1 MNFYDV
7 AWGLKCWKKCKPD
20 EREVF
25 VAFAKIK
32 LEVSYEETSTINKF
46 REFIKKMFDTSN
58 IYEDRNINYSS
69 FGSTTVVFTIVN
81 YNVPSKEDSEEWL
94 NLCVLLNT

>member
-1 MNFYDV
+1 M
-7 AWGLKCWKKCKPD
+7 KK
-20 EREVF
+20 
-25 VAFAKIK
+25 
-32 LEVSYEETSTINKF
+32 LLQLINSA
-46 REFIKKMFDTSN
+46 FIKKMFDTSN